1 MEVGVE
7 VEDEFGIDIE
17 KKVGIDVCSRWK
29 VGVDIVDRRL
39 E

>member
-7 VEDEFGIDIE
+7 VEDEVGVDVE
-17 KKVGIDVCSRWK
+17 KKVGIDICSRWK
-29 VGVDIVDRRL
+29 VGIDVVDGRL